1 MCRCDDIKGRC
12 TNSIKVYSQISKY
25 LSFFRIRKNKAV
37 DSLIFGFNYTRGGG
51 GKRRRKNVLEIKN
64 NRNSRNGR
72 NSSSSASHSSI
83 YTSVQHR

>member
-1 MCRCDDIKGRC
+1 MQVFDDIKGRC
-12 TNSIKVYSQISKY
+12 GTNSIKVYSQISKY
-25 LSFFRIRKNKAV
+25 LSFFLSFV
-37 DSLIFGFNYTRGGG
+37 HFGFNETRGEG
-51 GKRRRKNVLEIKN
+51 GKGEEKTLEIKNN

>member
-1 MCRCDDIKGRC
+1 MKQEGE
-12 TNSIKVYSQISKY
+12 
-25 LSFFRIRKNKAV
+25 
-37 DSLIFGFNYTRGGG
+37 G
-51 GKRRRKNVLEIKN
+51 GKGEEKTLEIKN